1 MTAPE
6 LCAGMGQKP
15 ERYEVTGRGRC
26 GVCRRAVAVSKA
38 GLIGKHQARRL
49 KKPSDLEQAL
59 LTQIRQAGLPAPER
73 EYRFDWDRGWRF
85 DLAWPYVNARLPVIT
100 PNRPQIAVRHP
111 RTADVISELLL
122 AGSNAPVA
130 VDIQGAI
137 WTGGKHG
144 RGGGI
149 ELDHAKHNAAVL
161 AGWRVLIYSRK
172 PIMDGTAISQI
183 ATLIGGPGETWLQP
197 DDSALS
203 GGNGDRLDEPR

>member
-1 MTAPE
+1 LSAPE
-6 LCAGMGQKP
+6 LCAGIGEKP
-15 ERYEVTGRGRC
+15 QRYEVTGRGRC

-49 KKPSDLEQAL
+49 KPPSDLEQAL

-85 DLAWPYVNARLPVIT
+85 DLAWPYVNA
-100 PNRPQIAVRHP
+100 
-111 RTADVISELLL
+111 
-122 AGSNAPVA
+122 AGANTPVA

-161 AGWRVLIYSRK
+161 AGWRVLIYSRR
-172 PIMDGTAISQI
+172 PIMDDTAISQI
-183 ATLIGGPGETWLQP
+183 ITLIGNSADAAHAPSAAGPQRKETP
-197 DDSALS
+197 
-203 GGNGDRLDEPR
+203 